1 VIWYENKKRIDSCV
15 DRDQLGVLK
24 MESGICWQAEYRRS
38 AQINTSSTAAPGLAF
53 FHIPL
58 PEFATFTNQS
68 NMVGV
73 KQEGISSPF
82 WNSGFFLSMLE
93 DGDVKAAF
101 VGHDH
106 KNDFCGDLE
115 GLKLCYAGGF
125 GYHAYGEAGWSRRA
139 RIIVASLQ
147 PAQINGNIDDDGGGV
162 DEIRTWK
169 RLDDNVFSKIDEEIL
184 WHS

>member
-1 VIWYENKKRIDSCV
+1 
-15 DRDQLGVLK
+15 
-24 MESGICWQAEYRRS
+24 MEICWQVEYKSTSRS
-38 AQINTSSTAAPGLAF
+38 TQIATSATTAPGLAF

-58 PEFATFTNQS
+58 PEFSTFTDQS
-68 NMVGV
+68 SMVGV
-73 KQEGISSPF
+73 KQEDISSPN
-82 WNSGFFLSMLE
+82 WNSGFFLSMLQ

-106 KNDFCGDLE
+106 KNDFCGDLA
-115 GLKLCYAGGF
+115 GVNLCYAGGF
-125 GYHAYGEAGWSRRA
+125 GYHAYGQVAWSRRA

-147 PAQINGNIDDDGGGV
+147 EAQSNGSSDVGGGGV

-169 RLDDNVFSKIDEEIL
+169 RLDDNVFSKINEEIL